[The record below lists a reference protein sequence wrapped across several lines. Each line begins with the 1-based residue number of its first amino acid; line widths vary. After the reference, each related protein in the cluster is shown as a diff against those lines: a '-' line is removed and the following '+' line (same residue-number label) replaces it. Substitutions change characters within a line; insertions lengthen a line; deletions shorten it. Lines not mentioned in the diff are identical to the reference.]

1 MYGTHGHV
9 LHSHAAN
16 AFVLVNDTP
25 REIIV
30 SAFLPLGPLGFGG
43 YTILYLGKMAAKIF
57 PSTGTLDPM
66 AGTIAYVLGLF
77 AALIMWG
84 WGKRSPAIM
93 YRLSQLT

>member
-1 MYGTHGHV
+1 MP
-9 LHSHAAN
+9 
-16 AFVLVNDTP
+16 P

-57 PSTGTLDPM
+57 PVTGTIDPM

-84 WGKRSPAIM
+84 WGIYSLPWTFVAYWSDSSRSTLAGF
-93 YRLSQLT
+93 RSCLASQDSS

>member
-1 MYGTHGHV
+1 MP
-9 LHSHAAN
+9 
-16 AFVLVNDTP
+16 P

-43 YTILYLGKMAAKIF
+43 YTILYLGKIAAKIF
-57 PSTGTLDPM
+57 PATGTIDPM

-84 WGKRSPAIM
+84 WGKHRVAARQSFECDG
-93 YRLSQLT
+93 